1 MSDVV
6 LSGAIRS
13 NLLSMQNTA
22 KLLEETN
29 LRLATGLKVN
39 SAIDD
44 PTAFFTARSLNT
56 RASDLTNLLDSMDQ
70 AVQSLKAA
78 DEGIQALSK
87 LVETAKATANQALDT
102 PINASFAEGPRN
114 AITDQT
120 AKVTAF
126 LSSIASTE
134 VMTIAFDGGT
144 PTPITVGALTISK
157 FVSKINGISGIT
169 ASVTS
174 NGSLK
179 IEADDGSDLVIGSST
194 GSVATDLGVKGT
206 FDNGQNRTKF
216 ESDFNALRTQMDQLA
231 ADASYQG
238 VNLLTGDDLTVNFNE
253 SQTSQLT
260 IKGAKLLVGKD
271 LGISQITADDFVDP
285 AKIRAV
291 IAELDGAISTLRAN
305 ASTFGA
311 NLGVVEIRQG
321 FTDKMVNTL
330 ETGAANLTLADTN
343 EEGANLLALQTRQS
357 LGTTALSI
365 ASQAEQNVLQ
375 LF

>member
-22 KLLEETN
+22 KLLEDTN
-29 LRLATGLKVN
+29 IRLATGKKVN

-44 PTAFFTARSLNT
+44 PTAFFTARGLDT
-56 RASDLTNLLDSMDQ
+56 RANDLTKLLDSMDQ
-70 AVQSLKAA
+70 AVQTLKAA
-78 DEGIQALSK
+78 DEGIEALTK

-102 PINASFAEGPRN
+102 PINASFAEGPRD
-114 AITDQT
+114 TFPDQT
-120 AKVTAF
+120 LALTAAVTT
-126 LSSIASTE
+126 IASTD
-134 VMTIAFDGGT
+134 TITISVDGGT
-144 PTPITVGALTISK
+144 AVAVTVGSKSVSQFVSSINALTG
-157 FVSKINGISGIT
+157 VS
-169 ASVTS
+169 ASITS
-174 NGSLK
+174 NGSIR
-179 IEADDGSDLVIGSST
+179 IESDDGSDLVVSSGVGSIAS
-194 GSVATDLGVKGT
+194 DLGINGT
-206 FDNGQNRTKF
+206 FDNGQNRSKF
-216 ESDFNALRTQMDQLA
+216 ESDYNALRVQIDQLA
-231 ADASYQG
+231 VDASYLG
-238 VNLLTGDDLTVNFNE
+238 VNLLNGDELTVNFNE

-260 IKGAKLLVGKD
+260 IQGVTFDAAG
-271 LGISQITADDFVDP
+271 LGIDAVATDDFADDT
-285 AKIRAV
+285 KIRAK
-291 IAELDGAISTLRAN
+291 IAELDGAISKLRTQ

-321 FTDKMVNTL
+321 FTDEMVNTL

-365 ASQAEQNVLQ
+365 AAQAEQNVLQ